1 MPFFTGKL
9 NKIPC
14 KMQPSSSKTV
24 NPKLAFHTLKGST
37 AQFSIERS
45 VQLTQMG
52 ASDMTLMLLGPFKKA
67 TFADII
73 FLLSIICIYYSSCLW
88 KNKRE
93 EKGKK
98 SDLTTLS
105 KLYSQ
110 KFLNNREHEK

>member
-1 MPFFTGKL
+1 MFQMPFFTGKL

-52 ASDMTLMLLGPFKKA
+52 ASHMTLMLPVPFKKA

-73 FLLSIICIYYSSCLW
+73 CPLPIICIYYSSHLQ
-88 KNKRE
+88 KDKRE
-93 EKGKK
+93 K
-98 SDLTTLS
+98 
-105 KLYSQ
+105 
-110 KFLNNREHEK
+110 